1 MSRNKPRFPGRGL
14 MAAGLVLMAAALLLT
29 GYNLWEE
36 HRAEQSAVRV
46 LAALEPKAEAPAP
59 AAEMTDPGET
69 EIPDYLLAPE
79 MEMPTET
86 VEERDYI
93 GVLELPAL
101 GLSLPVLSQWS
112 YPALKEAPC
121 RYTGSAYQGDL
132 IIAGHNYRS
141 HFGGLKDLTPGDTVR
156 FRDVDGNVFAYTVA
170 EVEAL
175 DKYAVAEMQAGDWDL
190 TLFTCT
196 IGGKTRV
203 TVRCIPSEV

>member
-170 EVEAL
+170 EVETL

-196 IGGKTRV
+196 IGGAARV
-203 TVRCIPSEV
+203 TVRCTADNE

>member
-14 MAAGLVLMAAALLLT
+14 MAAGLALMAAALLLT

-121 RYTGSAYQGDL
+121 RYTGSAYRGAL

-170 EVEAL
+170 EVETL

-196 IGGKTRV
+196 IGGAARV
-203 TVRCIPSEV
+203 TVRCTADNE

>member
-14 MAAGLVLMAAALLLT
+14 MAAGLALMAAALLLT

-170 EVEAL
+170 EVEIL

-196 IGGKTRV
+196 IGGAARV
-203 TVRCIPSEV
+203 TVRCTADNE

>member
-14 MAAGLVLMAAALLLT
+14 MAAGLALMAAALLLT
-29 GYNLWEE
+29 GYNLWDE

-69 EIPDYLLAPE
+69 EIPDCLLAPE

-170 EVEAL
+170 EVETL

-196 IGGKTRV
+196 IGGAARV
-203 TVRCIPSEV
+203 TVRCTADNE

>member
-121 RYTGSAYQGDL
+121 RYTGSVYKNDL
-132 IIAGHNYRS
+132 ILCAHNYPS
-141 HFGGLKDLTPGDTVR
+141 HFGSIKNLLEGDQVIFT
-156 FRDVDGNVFAYTVA
+156 DVDGNTFRYKVA
-170 EVEAL
+170 EVEIL
-175 DKYAVAEMQAGDWDL
+175 SPTAVEEMESGDWDL

-196 IGGKTRV
+196 IGGQTRV
-203 TVRCIPSEV
+203 TVRCVEDQP